1 MSGPSKGINYHISKN
16 RLEAMVD
23 GIFAIA
29 MTLLVLG
36 INPPKPAVSQAQSLL
51 PSLVFGLIPQF
62 FIFIAAFLIIASF
75 WLSHHRQFH
84 FVRTVD
90 PRLLW
95 INIILLI
102 SIVFIPFSTD
112 VAGDYPE
119 VQIAVLLFHIN
130 IIIVGLIFV
139 YQVYYIS
146 KSGHL
151 CDADADKNFL
161 QLHLLRSLLI
171 PAVAFIAAIVSFT
184 IPSGSLLVYLVIP
197 IVRYFF
203 FGQVPET
210 GRN

>member
-1 MSGPSKGINYHISKN
+1 
-16 RLEAMVD
+16 MVD

-36 INPPKPAVSQAQSLL
+36 INPPRPSVAQAQAML
-51 PSLVFGLIPQF
+51 PGMVFGLIPQF

-119 VQIAVLLFHIN
+119 VRIAVLLFHIN
-130 IIIVGLIFV
+130 ILIVGLLFV
-139 YQVYYIS
+139 YHIHYIS

-151 CDADADKNFL
+151 CDPEADKNFL
-161 QLHLLRSLLI
+161 QLHLSRSLLI
-171 PAVAFIAAIVSFT
+171 PGVAFIAAIVSFV
-184 IPSGSLLVYLVIP
+184 IPFGSLLVYLVIP
-197 IVRYFF
+197 VIRYSIF
-203 FGQVPET
+203 T
-210 GRN
+210 G